1 MSSSSSTPSLF
12 DSFVALFSKNKRAE
26 LQAVAERTAALQAHA
41 DLVDGVMTAYGPGR
55 FVAYEGNGIVRIQL
69 EWGVL
74 FAHLSSVVR
83 LQLVRGPPSI
93 GLVRRD
99 ASSGAFVSKKSW
111 GEAIVNPS
119 GQGVTPLFA
128 FEDEEIRVRT
138 PYGRGQLVGH
148 SRRDGIVRVKL
159 DDKTTSLYTTLEQV
173 VFEEEEEQEKQKQQ
187 QPQKEEA
194 DGAAAADEEEEKQ
207 PASSSGGASKGKK
220 KKGGK

>member
-1 MSSSSSTPSLF
+1 
-12 DSFVALFSKNKRAE
+12 VALFSKNKRAE

-74 FAHLSSVVR
+74 FAPLSSVVR

-128 FEDEEIRVRT
+128 FDEEEIRVRT

-148 SRRDGIVRVKL
+148 SRRDGIVRVRL

-173 VFEEEEEQEKQKQQ
+173 VFEEEEEQEKQQQ
-187 QPQKEEA
+187 QQQQQQQAE
-194 DGAAAADEEEEKQ
+194 AAAAEEEEEKQ

>member
-1 MSSSSSTPSLF
+1 MSSSPSLF

-55 FVAYEGNGIVRIQL
+55 FVAYEGNGIARIQL

-74 FAHLSSVVR
+74 FAPLSSVVR

-99 ASSGAFVSKKSW
+99 PSSGAFVSKKSW

-173 VFEEEEEQEKQKQQ
+173 VFEEEEEQEKQQQ
-187 QPQKEEA
+187 QQQQHQAE
-194 DGAAAADEEEEKQ
+194 AAAADEEEEKQ
-207 PASSSGGASKGKK
+207 PASSGGASKGKK